1 VQREQWTNFNKFNSI
16 TYQRE
21 VCPDTGRLHYQ
32 VYCQL
37 KRKSKHTAFRK
48 LLSLPADS
56 YHAEIARGTPEEG
69 RKYCSKLESR
79 AEGFEP
85 VILGELSHQGQRNDL
100 SMVVEAAKA
109 GATKRQIAE
118 LYPAT
123 YMRYHR
129 GIASWLD
136 VTNKQRDRSY
146 SNIVWLIEGDAGSGK
161 TTKAISELEQRFGD
175 RWYKKDSST
184 KWWDGYD
191 GEPGVLIDDYNGA
204 WPIEYLL
211 AVLHEH
217 PEKVEVKGGYINLKA
232 KFIIIT
238 SNKHYAEWYLTAD
251 LKHKSALARRITRHT
266 TMEGVYVKREHV
278 IPDNVI
284 EITSDDE
291 L

>member
-1 VQREQWTNFNKFNSI
+1 MNYNKFNSI
-16 TYQRE
+16 TFQKE
-21 VCPDTGRLHYQ
+21 ICPDTGRAHYQ
-32 VYCQL
+32 CYLQL

-48 LLSLPADS
+48 LLSLPADA

-69 RKYCSKLESR
+69 RKYCSKEATR
-79 AEGFEP
+79 APGAEP
-85 VILGELSHQGQRNDL
+85 VILGELSTQGQRNDL
-100 SMVVEAAKA
+100 ALVATAIKA
-109 GATKRQIAE
+109 GASKRQIAE
-118 LYPAT
+118 LYPTT

-129 GIASWLD
+129 GIGSLLD
-136 VTNKQRDRSY
+136 VTDKQRDRSY
-146 SNIVWLIEGDAGSGK
+146 PNTVWLIEGDAGSGK
-161 TTKAISELEQRFGD
+161 TTKAINELESRFGD
-175 RWYKKDSST
+175 RWYKKDATT

-191 GEPGVLIDDYNGA
+191 GQPGVLIDDFNGA

-217 PEKVEVKGGYINLKA
+217 PERVETKGSHSNLKA

-251 LKHKSALARRITRHT
+251 LKHKSALARRITRHI
-266 TMEGVYVKREHV
+266 TMEGAFIKTEPM